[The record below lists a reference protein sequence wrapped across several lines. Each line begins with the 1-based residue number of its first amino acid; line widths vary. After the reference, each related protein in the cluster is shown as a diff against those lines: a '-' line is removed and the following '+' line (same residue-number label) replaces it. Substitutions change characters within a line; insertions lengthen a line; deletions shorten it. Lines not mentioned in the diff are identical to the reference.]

1 MTPFSLLLPVY
12 ERDDPEYFARAFDS
26 AVLEQTRRP
35 DEVVLVKD
43 GPVAAPLDAALNAA
57 AARSPVPVR
66 RVDLPSNVGLANALM
81 AGLAASSH
89 DVVARMDADDVCTS
103 NRFAVQLPVIE
114 AGADLVGCALVEFH
128 GDEDHVVGRRDQPT
142 QAADI
147 ARRARFHDPFNHP
160 TVVFRRPAVL
170 LAGGY
175 RELPLMEDYWLFA
188 RMIEA
193 GAVVANVP
201 EALVKYRV
209 SSGAYARRGGV
220 RLLRSELTLQRHLH
234 RTGFVTTPQ
243 YLRNL
248 VVRGGY
254 RLVPESMRRTA
265 YRRLIARSDP
275 GVGYE
280 GPRPDSYRRQRD

>member
-1 MTPFSLLLPVY
+1 MTAFSVLLPVY
-12 ERDDPEYFARAFDS
+12 DRDDAEQFARAFDS

-35 DEVVLVKD
+35 DEVVLVQD
-43 GPVAAPLDAALNAA
+43 GPVAPALAAALDAAS
-57 AARSPVPVR
+57 ARSPVPVR
-66 RVDLPSNVGLANALM
+66 RVHLPTNVGLANALM

-89 DVVARMDADDVCTS
+89 EVVARMDADDVCTPD
-103 NRFAVQLPVIE
+103 RFAVQLPVIE
-114 AGADLVGCALVEFH
+114 SGADLVGSALLEFD
-128 GDEDHVVGRRDQPT
+128 GEEDHVVGRRDQPT
-142 QAADI
+142 DPADI

-160 TVVFRRPAVL
+160 TVVFRRTAVL

-193 GAVVANVP
+193 GATVTNVP
-201 EALVKYRV
+201 QALVKYRI
-209 SSGAYARRGGV
+209 SGGAYARRGGL
-220 RLLRSELTLQRHLH
+220 RLLRSELTLQGHLR
-234 RTGFVTTPQ
+234 RTGFVTGPQ

-265 YRRLIARSDP
+265 YRRLIATREP

-280 GPRPDSYRRQRD
+280 GPRPDTYRRQRD